1 MTLPRWLDWRAAVA
15 AAAALRLA
23 AAVVLL
29 AAPQWFP
36 MREYEAVAPADLSTV
51 ERILHRPRYAPIA
64 EDETAYDALA
74 RSLGRGDGLVP
85 ERNWVI
91 AQAGEPTAYGGAL
104 YPLFVGLL
112 YKTSGNAFPVVVLLQ
127 IALSVAAVYGMW
139 RIGTMV
145 GGDTVGLLA
154 AWGGALHPGL
164 VMAPSLLMTE
174 ALSIPCIV
182 AVVLAAA
189 GWATRP
195 TARRAA
201 LVGLLIGAAFLLRSP
216 MGVTAIVVAAAAG
229 LVGAK
234 RGRLTASAALRQGTV
249 LAVMAAATLTPW
261 VARNALAYGRFVP
274 SDTKSGVNLW
284 MFNRPPEAPG
294 WPDVS
299 GLNEAQRDAHFRARA
314 AENIVQHPVRFAR
327 ATLVR
332 MLKYWW
338 PVPRRVSTPLHW
350 IGIGMYAAATLLA
363 LAGLVILAGRLPTF
377 GPEWLVV
384 AGVVVAWG
392 LSALTAVGLRHRLT
406 AEPLLMVCAA
416 VGLGAAIAAG
426 TARRHLR

>member
-1 MTLPRWLDWRAAVA
+1 MTPPRWLDIRAAVA
-15 AAAALRLA
+15 TAAALRVG

-36 MREYEAVAPADLSTV
+36 MRDYEAVAPADLSTA

-74 RSLGRGDGLVP
+74 RSLARGDGLAL

-104 YPLFVGLL
+104 YPLFVALL
-112 YKTSGNAFPVVVLLQ
+112 YKTSGDAFPVVVLLQ

-139 RIGTMV
+139 RIGTLA
-145 GGDTVGLLA
+145 GGETTGLLA

-189 GWATRP
+189 GWAARP
-195 TARRAA
+195 TPRRAA

-216 MGVTAIVVAAAAG
+216 LGVTAIVVAAAAG

-249 LAVMAAATLTPW
+249 LAVVAAATLTPW
-261 VARNALAYGRFVP
+261 VARNASAYGRLLL
-274 SDTKSGVNLW
+274 SDSKSGVNLW
-284 MFNRPPEAPG
+284 VANRPPEAPE

-299 GLNEAQRDAHFRARA
+299 HLNEAERDAHFRARA
-314 AENIVQHPVRFAR
+314 AENIVRSPGWFAH

-332 MLKYWW
+332 MLRYWW
-338 PVPRRVSTPLHW
+338 PVPWPVSTPLHW
-350 IGIGMYAAATLLA
+350 IGIGLYAAGTLLA
-363 LAGLVILAGRLPTF
+363 LAGLAVLARRLPAH
-377 GPEWLVV
+377 GPEWLVL
-384 AGVVVAWG
+384 AGVVAAWG
-392 LSALTAVGLRHRLT
+392 LSALTAVGLRHRLA

-416 VGLGAAIAAG
+416 LGLGAAIAAR
-426 TARRHLR
+426 TARRYQG